1 MGKERSRVHTNEVLK
16 VETAKRCLI
25 NVRKFFRKQRLQYLK
40 KNILRYCSHNN
51 NSEYDEI
58 VKFLKSNP
66 VECYNYNYTK
76 KYKNMNVAVCF
87 DESVGLYYVVHNNN
101 KMYMKKGWTA
111 EQAREYYRFI
121 AIEQDNLSPHL
132 YFTEDLKNK
141 RFKKIV
147 DLGAAEGNFTLD
159 TIERCEHAYVFE
171 CDPNWIEA
179 LKATFRPWQDKV
191 HLITAFVSNTTQDG
205 TLTLDDYF
213 KDDSED
219 IDLIKIDVE
228 GEELPVLQGSSHILQ
243 KNKQVRLLICAY
255 HYQNEENEIRSYLSG
270 WNIKNR
276 NGYIVM
282 IDDKKQRKPYL
293 RRGILEAT
301 RSC

>member
-1 MGKERSRVHTNEVLK
+1 
-16 VETAKRCLI
+16 
-25 NVRKFFRKQRLQYLK
+25 
-40 KNILRYCSHNN
+40 
-51 NSEYDEI
+51 
-58 VKFLKSNP
+58 
-66 VECYNYNYTK
+66 
-76 KYKNMNVAVCF
+76 MNVTVCF

-101 KMYMKKGWTA
+101 KMYMKKGWTS

-121 AIEQDNLSPHL
+121 TIEQDNLSPHL

-141 RFKKIV
+141 NFKKVV
-147 DLGAAEGNFTLD
+147 DLGAAEGNSTLD
-159 TIERCEHAYVFE
+159 IIERCEHAYVFE

-179 LKATFRPWQDKV
+179 LKATFKPWQDKV
-191 HLITAFVSNTTQDG
+191 DIITGFVSNATQDG

-219 IDLIKIDVE
+219 VDLIKIDVE
-228 GEELPVLQGSSHILQ
+228 GEELPVLQGSSHILE

-255 HYQNEENEIRSYLSG
+255 HYQDEENQIRSYLSG

-282 IDDKKQRKPYL
+282 IDDKRQRKPYL